1 VTARRLACA
10 LWLAASASS
19 CLSERPRP
27 APPVLAIVLQATSVH
42 STTPNDTLGGSVRVD
57 DSAGLDSV
65 WLQVDGNHAAAD
77 GLLAPTYQSAF
88 RVPIPAGLAAG
99 TPVPVSLAARD
110 VVGFRSQLD
119 TFVTVVP

>member
-1 VTARRLACA
+1 MTARHVAYG
-10 LWLAASASS
+10 LWLAAGASA

-27 APPVLAIVLQATSVH
+27 APPTLAIVLQSTTVH
-42 STTPNDTLGGSVRVD
+42 STTPNDTLGGSVRVAD
-57 DSAGLDSV
+57 AAGLDSV

-88 RVPIPAGLAAG
+88 RVPIPAGLMAG
-99 TPVPVSLAARD
+99 MAVPVSLAARD

-119 TFVTVVP
+119 TFVIVVP